1 MAPRE
6 STSMKGREV
15 ETRWSDVLESM
26 PMKDLEVETK
36 AQLRHHRIWSAK
48 LRTVVISP
56 CL

>member
-1 MAPRE
+1 
-6 STSMKGREV
+6 MKGREV

-36 AQLRHHRIWSAK
+36 AQLHHHRIWSAK